1 MVAKGFRATQNFL
14 VLQLETLR
22 DGATVLAM
30 IDVAIHGIT
39 NIQLDQIHYL
49 DGTKTYARTL
59 WIEGVDIVGNRV
71 TARIPLF
78 SKTKESLTLDQER
91 ALLSQRLDEII
102 TCVKEI
108 E

>member
-1 MVAKGFRATQNFL
+1 
-14 VLQLETLR
+14 
-22 DGATVLAM
+22 M

-39 NIQLDQIHYL
+39 NIQLDRIQYL

-59 WIEGVDIVGNRV
+59 WIEGVDFSGNRV
-71 TARIPLF
+71 TARIPMF
-78 SKTKESLTLDQER
+78 GKTKEALELDQER

-108 E
+108 D

>member
-1 MVAKGFRATQNFL
+1 MELRGTKSFSSL
-14 VLQLETLR
+14 PLETLR
-22 DGATVLAM
+22 DGVKIPGM

-39 NIQLDQIHYL
+39 YINLDQVTYL
-49 DGTKTYARTL
+49 ENCKTYARTL
-59 WIEGVDIVGNRV
+59 WIEGVDALGNRLH
-71 TARIPLF
+71 ARIPLF
-78 SKTKESLTLDQER
+78 SKTREALELDQER

>member
-1 MVAKGFRATQNFL
+1 
-14 VLQLETLR
+14 
-22 DGATVLAM
+22 M

-39 NIQLDQIHYL
+39 SIQMDRIQYL

-78 SKTKESLTLDQER
+78 SKTEESLTLDQER

-108 E
+108 D

>member
-1 MVAKGFRATQNFL
+1 MAAKGFRVTQNFL
-14 VLQLETLR
+14 TLQLDTLR

-39 NIQLDQIHYL
+39 SIQIDRIQYL
-49 DGTKTYARTL
+49 DRTKTYARTL
-59 WIEGVDIVGNRV
+59 RIEGLDSYGNRV
-71 TARIPLF
+71 TAHIPLF
-78 SKTKESLTLDQER
+78 SKTEESLTLNQER

-108 E
+108 D